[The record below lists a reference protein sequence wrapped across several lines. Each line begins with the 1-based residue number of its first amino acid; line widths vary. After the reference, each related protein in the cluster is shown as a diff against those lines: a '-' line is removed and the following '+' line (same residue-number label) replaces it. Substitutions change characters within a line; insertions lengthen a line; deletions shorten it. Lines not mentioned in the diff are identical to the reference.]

1 MLRVIINCTNA
12 QVFQQHNTKLYYNNT
27 SDTDYNKVTINEI
40 EDGQPENKK
49 LEITPARNE
58 LEKAFKK
65 MAYEKSP
72 GSNGITTEAFNKNL
86 DGEGFELLYR
96 TIVRYWTNPNY
107 TPEEFTTI
115 KLSMIPKTGDI
126 SNPNKWRGIALG
138 DIAAAKLISSIIAYQ
153 LTQHLCTF
161 GMDKQCHLH
170 TEEGVTTTPR
180 TRTRHTR
187 TVCRPSESI

>member
-27 SDTDYNKVTINEI
+27 SGTDYNKVTINEINKI

-49 LEITPARNE
+49 LEITPTRNE

-86 DGEGFELLYR
+86 GGEGFELLYR
-96 TIVRYWTNPNY
+96 TIVKYWTNPNY

-115 KLSMIPKTGDI
+115 KLSMIPKTGDL
-126 SNPNKWRGIALG
+126 SNPKKMERYNVRQHCSKIDIIDYRISTHTTPPHLLNGQIMRIAIWKG
-138 DIAAAKLISSIIAYQ
+138 MCRR
-153 LTQHLCTF
+153 HLCA
-161 GMDKQCHLH
+161 
-170 TEEGVTTTPR
+170 EESVATT
-180 TRTRHTR
+180 
-187 TVCRPSESI
+187 